1 MTQPISPPP
10 EVNQR
15 FSPQDIDVMR
25 AYGEVRFHEAGA
37 ILVQEGDKEIDCCV
51 VVSGQLNLY
60 ALVNTERRRLGWL
73 EPGQFVGDSALLT
86 GRTTMIVAQMEIAGE
101 VLHIPRAN
109 FQRLLARES
118 ALSDA
123 FVRAI
128 MARQSWI
135 RSSGRASATLIGS
148 GLSRECFALR
158 DLLQRHSV
166 PFVWIDSDTQP
177 EMLEALIS
185 QGLRADDLPVLFAG
199 MNLRLK
205 RPSLQQVV
213 EAFGLDLLPDGA
225 KVDVAVVGAGPGG
238 LAAAVY
244 AASEGLSVLAVD
256 CAGPG
261 GQAGTSSKIE
271 NYLGFPAGVSG
282 RELTERATLQAEK
295 FGARIAGPALAS
307 ALERMGSHYCL
318 ALEDGRKISA
328 RAIVIATG
336 MQYRRLALENLEPFE
351 GRGVYYGATP
361 MEAQLCRDGIA
372 VIVGAGNSAGQ
383 GAVFLS
389 GFAREVHVLF
399 RKASL
404 RETMSEYLVAR
415 LEALPN
421 VILHP
426 ETEIFALH
434 GAGQGRLSAIT
445 LNSPSGPAHLEA
457 SFVFLFIGAVPGSD
471 WLPDTLAKDE
481 AGFVKTGASLSPRDL
496 VRAGWDL
503 ERMPS
508 LFETSWPRVYAIAD
522 VRSGSV
528 KRVASAVGEGSVCV
542 QFIHQALA
550 EVPG

>member
-1 MTQPISPPP
+1 M
-10 EVNQR
+10 
-15 FSPQDIDVMR
+15 MR
-25 AYGEVRFHEAGA
+25 AYGDVRFHEAGA

-158 DLLQRHSV
+158 DLLQKHSV
-166 PFVWIDSDTQP
+166 PFVWIDSDAQP
-177 EMLEALIS
+177 EMLEALAS
-185 QGLRADDLPVLFAG
+185 QGLDAGDLPVLFAG
-199 MNLRLK
+199 MSLRLK
-205 RPSLQQVV
+205 RPSQQQVV

-244 AASEGLSVLAVD
+244 AASEGLSVLALD

-307 ALERMGSHYCL
+307 ALERTGSHYCL
-318 ALEDGRKISA
+318 ALKDGRKISA

-336 MQYRRLALENLEPFE
+336 MQYRRLALANLEPFE

-383 GAVFLS
+383 GAMFLS

-426 ETEIFALH
+426 ETEIGALH
-434 GAGQGRLSAIT
+434 GSSQGRLQAIT
-445 LNSPSGPAHLEA
+445 LNRPAGPAHLEA
-457 SFVFLFIGAVPGSD
+457 AFVFLFIGAVPGSD

-481 AGFVKTGASLSPRDL
+481 AGFVKTGAALSPRDL

-508 LFETSWPRVYAIAD
+508 LYETSWPRVYAIAD

-550 EVPG
+550 EASG